1 MTKKHNDPDN
11 GHHHS
16 DGHSHEHP
24 HGEHPPAQGA
34 EQSPPEDLESL
45 KAQLE
50 AKDKELAELKD
61 KYLRAL
67 ADFENARK
75 RIRQQSEESAKIQK
89 ESVLRDVLPIVDNL
103 ERALEASRS
112 TTDAKVIIDGVE
124 MVVRSLLDFLRVHG
138 VTQVSTVGQSFDPNR
153 HEAVEH
159 VETENHAP
167 NTIIAEHHRGYQ
179 IGDRTLR
186 PARVSVAKGK
196 SGEASAADSERSSGE
211 E

>member
-24 HGEHPPAQGA
+24 HGEHPPEQGA

-75 RIRQQSEESAKIQK
+75 RIRQQSEESAKLQR
-89 ESVLRDVLPIVDNL
+89 ESLLRDLLPIIDNL
-103 ERALEASRS
+103 ERAVEA
-112 TTDAKVIIDGVE
+112 AKDG
-124 MVVRSLLDFLRVHG
+124 G
-138 VTQVSTVGQSFDPNR
+138 N
-153 HEAVEH
+153 
-159 VETENHAP
+159 
-167 NTIIAEHHRGYQ
+167 
-179 IGDRTLR
+179 
-186 PARVSVAKGK
+186 GK
-196 SGEASAADSERSSGE
+196 PI
-211 E
+211 